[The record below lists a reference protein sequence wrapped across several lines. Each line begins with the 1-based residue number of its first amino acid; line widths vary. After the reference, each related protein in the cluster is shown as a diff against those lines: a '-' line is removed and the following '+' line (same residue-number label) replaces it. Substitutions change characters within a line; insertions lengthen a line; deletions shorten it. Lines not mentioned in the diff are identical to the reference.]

1 MTTAAETKE
10 SVKETLISI
19 LIAFVL
25 AFVARSFVAEAFI
38 IPTGSMAPTLLGSH
52 MKFNNPQSGETWPVG
67 PWNYLPRA
75 IATDNADPMPVQ
87 RGDNGGPLVVH
98 DPITGEEVA
107 RREAAC
113 RAGDRIMVLK
123 YLYAVREPERFD
135 VVVFKDPDKPAVN
148 FIKRL
153 TGLPGEQVALVD
165 GDVFTRPAP
174 ADGAAANDGTWDEPG
189 WQIRRKP
196 ARVQRAVW
204 QPVYDSARVPAD
216 PNSTATPVVSP
227 WQPTGTGWQ
236 VEQSGRSFVYRGKG
250 DAPGVVEWNSRAEF
264 ARRSSVSREVEGALT
279 REIVDRYAYN
289 EGTQGWLPNQPGFRQ
304 HYPVSD
310 VRLIAG
316 VEPLDD
322 GSKLRITGLLAARHH
337 QFRAVVENGTASIQ
351 RRPSPSTAAPD
362 PQWETVGSGAAP
374 SFAQGRVETIDLW
387 HYDQSLRL
395 IINGNEVCSAEYD
408 WTPAERIRN
417 STQERLSIA
426 DVLARVKGRNLPFA
440 EPGLYTHAS
449 IQWQVSGGAVRLNR
463 LAVERDIY
471 YQPGVPYISM
481 DRACEPKNTPTLNG
495 NQFFV
500 CGDNSPASHDCRA
513 WYKTDPWVAAEM
525 DATVG
530 VVPRRMMLG
539 KAFFVYF
546 PALIGENPIPVP
558 DFGRMRFIQ

>member
-1 MTTAAETKE
+1 MTTSVETKE

-38 IPTGSMAPTLLGSH
+38 IPTGSMAPTLLGAH
-52 MKFNNPQSGETWPVG
+52 MKFNNPQSGMTWPVG
-67 PWNYLPRA
+67 PWLYARA
-75 IATDNADPMPVQ
+75 AAPGENADPMPVQ
-87 RGDNGGPLVVH
+87 RGDNGAPLVVH
-98 DPITGEEVA
+98 DPITGEEVT
-107 RREAAC
+107 RREVAC

-153 TGLPGEQVALVD
+153 TGLPGEQIALVD
-165 GDVFTRPAP
+165 GDVFSRPSPPDSTAP
-174 ADGAAANDGTWDEPG
+174 DDGTWDEPG

-196 ARVQRAVW
+196 VRVQRAVW

-216 PNSTATPVVSP
+216 PSSTSGPVVSP

-236 VEQSGRSFVYRGKG
+236 VENSGRSFVYRGTG
-250 DAPGVVEWNSRAEF
+250 DTPGVVEWNARAEF
-264 ARRSSVSREVEGALT
+264 ARRTPGSRESEATLN
-279 REIVDRYAYN
+279 RDIVDRYAYN
-289 EGTQGWLPNQPGFRQ
+289 EGTQGWHQSQPGFRV
-304 HYPVSD
+304 HFPVSD

-322 GSKLRITGLLAARHH
+322 GAKLRVTGVLTARHH

-362 PQWETVGSGAAP
+362 AAWETVASGTSP
-374 SFAQGRVETIDLW
+374 RFAQGRVATIDLW

-395 IINGNEVCSAEYD
+395 FIDGTEVCSAEYD
-408 WTPAERIRN
+408 WTPAERVRN
-417 STQERLSIA
+417 ATQERLDIA
-426 DVLARVKGRNLPFA
+426 GVLARARSRNMYLAFA
-440 EPGLYTHAS
+440 DPTLYTRPAV
-449 IQWQVSGGAVRLNR
+449 QWQVAGGAARLNR

-471 YQPGVPYISM
+471 YQPSIGP
-481 DRACEPKNTPTLNG
+481 RACQPAATPSLNG

-500 CGDNSPASHDCRA
+500 CGDNSPASYDSRA
-513 WYKTDPWVAAEM
+513 WSKNDPWVAAEM
-525 DATVG
+525 DPTLG